1 MNDQNKLFTN
11 ILVYGFLIFVGVQII
26 RTINNIFIAHQKNQ
40 NLIYSKK
47 VASNNKRSIKKEQNK
62 SPSQNYINPYKECS
76 YSKANYEMYRYSKTS
91 PRYCVNPKTK
101 EITSVNSNEETRVL
115 GKVGDQFTKR
125 NTDFFGE
132 YYYEIWEYSV
142 ENDELIRY
150 ECEKYNGS
158 CNGKSRRDI
167 VGYKRF

>member
-11 ILVYGFLIFVGVQII
+11 ILVYGLLIFVGVQAI
-26 RTINNIFIAHQKNQ
+26 RMINNVFIAHQKNQ

-47 VASNNKRSIKKEQNK
+47 VLSTNKYR

-91 PRYCVNPKTK
+91 PRYCIDFKTN
-101 EITSVNSNEETRVL
+101 EITSVNNNEETRVL
-115 GKVGDQFTKR
+115 GKIGEEISKR
-125 NTDFFGE
+125 NTFFGQDF
-132 YYYEIWEYSV
+132 YELWEYSI

-150 ECEKYNGS
+150 KCNSRGGS
-158 CNGKSRRDI
+158 CNGKSQRNN